1 MSKTVLLLAL
11 LLSVAVAKIAN
22 IDDIKSKF
30 QKIHTKEKSYNKKVK
45 EIDDISTEGAEATY
59 YYNKG
64 KLKLI
69 KVDILGEMGREEQE
83 YYFDNGK
90 VFFIYTKEISY
101 NAPMYVKAFSKK
113 LSKTKTKRLY
123 FINGHLAK
131 LLVNGKEIAKNS
143 ASFRNEEKKSLHL
156 VKKLLY
162 IAKR

>member
-1 MSKTVLLLAL
+1 MPKIVLVLAL
-11 LLSVAVAKIAN
+11 FISVAVTKIAN

-30 QKIHTKEKSYNKKVK
+30 QKIHTKEKSYSKKEK
-45 EIDDISTEGAEATY
+45 EIDDISTEGAQATY
-59 YYNKG
+59 FYDKNN
-64 KLKLI
+64 LKLI
-69 KVDILGEMGREEQE
+69 KVDIYGEMGKEEQD

-113 LSKTKTKRLY
+113 LSKTKTKRLH

-143 ASFRNEEKKSLHL
+143 ASFRYEEKKSLHL